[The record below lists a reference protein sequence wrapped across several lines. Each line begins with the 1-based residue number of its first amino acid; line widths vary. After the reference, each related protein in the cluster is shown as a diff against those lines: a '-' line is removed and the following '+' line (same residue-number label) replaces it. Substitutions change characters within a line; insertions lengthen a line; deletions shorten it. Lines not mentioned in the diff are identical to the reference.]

1 MFIRTSDRTAPGAP
15 GTSGP
20 GKGQVQSLVFGGAML
35 VAGLAT
41 FLIRLLANLVNYN
54 RQPVATTL
62 ERVRLPIYVF
72 IGTKAQ
78 YIKTA
83 PLLRLMQATDMPYFL
98 IDSGQ
103 HAAFAPALRKKLGI
117 KEPDAAL
124 RSNGD
129 ITSVTEAAIWF
140 LRYLGQTIFRP
151 GRLRREIFPQG
162 PGICVI
168 HGDTPSTLLALI
180 LAKRAGMKIAHIE
193 AGLRSFNI
201 LKPFPEELVRVICM
215 HFSDFLFC
223 PSDWAFENL
232 KKMKP
237 GGKTYNVEQNTSV
250 EALTYSLLKSSG
262 GPAAKSPYCLLTIH
276 RVETILNKRR
286 LTFIVELAE
295 RIAKE
300 CQVVFVLHEPTR
312 KKLVGFGLIDRIQ
325 SNANIN
331 SFGLVD
337 HGTFL
342 NLIAGAEYV
351 ISDGGSIQEECHY
364 LDVPC
369 LVMRSETERMEG
381 LGQNVRL
388 SDFDPAS
395 IDDFLANYATL
406 RAGKR
411 VESIEPSKRILE
423 VIAAEARP

>member
-1 MFIRTSDRTAPGAP
+1 MPPSQT
-15 GTSGP
+15 GP
-20 GKGQVQSLVFGGAML
+20 QGSNNA
-35 VAGLAT
+35 
-41 FLIRLLANLVNYN
+41 I
-54 RQPVATTL
+54 
-62 ERVRLPIYVF
+62 RLPIYVF

-83 PLLRLMQATDMPYFL
+83 PLLRLMQAAGVPYFL

-103 HAAFAPALRKKLGI
+103 HAAFAAVLRKEFDI

-129 ITSVTEAAIWF
+129 IKTVTEAAMWF
-140 LRYLGQTIFRP
+140 LQNLGKAILRP
-151 GRLRREIFPQG
+151 RQLRREIFPQG
-162 PGICVI
+162 PGICLI

-215 HFSDFLFC
+215 RFSDFLFC

-232 KKMKP
+232 KKMKTR
-237 GGKTYNVEQNTSV
+237 GKTYNVKQNTNV
-250 EALTYSLLKSSG
+250 EALNYSLLKSSG
-262 GPAAKSPYCLLTIH
+262 EPEVTSPYCLLTVH
-276 RVETILNKRR
+276 RVETILNRKR
-286 LTFIVELAE
+286 LTFVVELAE

-300 CQVVFVLHEPTR
+300 RQVVFVLHEPTR
-312 KKLVGFGLIDRIQ
+312 KKLVDFGLIDRIQ

-342 NLIAGAEYV
+342 NLIASAEYV
-351 ISDGGSIQEECHY
+351 ISDGGSIQEECYY
-364 LDVPC
+364 LDAPC

-381 LGQNVRL
+381 LDGNVRL
-388 SDFDPAS
+388 GDFDPAS
-395 IDDFLANYATL
+395 IDDFLANFATL
-406 RAGKR
+406 RTGTR
-411 VESIEPSKRILE
+411 VKNAEPSKRILE
-423 VIAAEARP
+423 VIMAEARP